1 MRKDI
6 LMLLERDAHLSANE
20 IAVMLGYSETEVS
33 AEIAE
38 MEKENI
44 ICGYKAVVNWEKT
57 ERQLVEAL
65 IEVRVLPKP
74 DFGFDEIASKIM
86 EFPEVTDVYLM
97 SGGFDLAITV
107 TGKSFQDIAYF
118 VAGKI
123 SVLESVVSTATHFV
137 LKKYKNN
144 NVIFARDA
152 SEDRREFSL

>member
-1 MRKDI
+1 MNKDI
-6 LMLLERDAHLSANE
+6 LNLLESDAHLSAKE
-20 IAVMLGYSETEVS
+20 IAVMLGLEEADVA

-65 IEVRVLPKP
+65 IELRVVPKP
-74 DFGFDEIASKIM
+74 DFGFDEIAKKIM
-86 EFPEVTDVYLM
+86 DFPEVTDVYLM

-107 TGKSFQDIAYF
+107 TGKSFQEIAYF

-123 SVLESVVSTATHFV
+123 SILESVVSTATHFV

-144 NVIFARDA
+144 NVIFEGESSD
-152 SEDRREFSL
+152 ERRELGL